1 MMDRISP
8 FDRLVSGLS
17 KKEREELLARIKSSV
32 RISGSPV
39 MDIRKDTDEQVDIE
53 EEYRRLPFFPRFFIW
68 LKSILGGNSREELME
83 AALYLKLRKRI
94 EKYYPGIVDFKN
106 NLFLSGMF
114 DKLKKLLDAVTFFR
128 PSIVPA
134 LGKHREIFFTFLAN
148 EELNDIDKKIEEA
161 IEPEAIQT
169 EMQYL
174 DVQNIRA
181 EMMNKLEEIID
192 GIEEADRMRIYNNVI
207 ILQSLYNLCLF
218 RIEDIA
224 EKFKQSFGTS
234 EYTVPF
240 NDISRLI
247 IELTGR
253 LYSFKIPPNAKLL
266 QILFFFSYQEKSNGN
281 YDFADDLTS
290 VLIHSEE
297 KLNAIRDFN
306 RSVPLLDISG
316 YLIRD
321 LNYKPEI
328 TKGGEDWFFYFKKF
342 WEKRLDYRFRV
353 YRFNKQRR
361 EIIQEIAEF
370 FRIDKFEFPL
380 NYRDNISGY
389 NIHAAFPI
397 SIGFLQNFY
406 DSIFTVKINTPLK
419 ILVLNG
425 EFYKE
430 ENRIEFT
437 DSRNGVVN
445 IGADLKRFYNNFE
458 KSGKYGAE
466 LSRIR
471 NELVRTGLK
480 EKQVNIIVE
489 NADKDAG
496 NIINNSLVNL
506 KNLVKIL
513 DGVLYGEVG
522 GKYDTISN
530 YGDINGSRNKNY
542 IDSLKSIIKILD
554 KSVVLLDKVYNLEK
568 SRPAPLIDSN

>member
-1 MMDRISP
+1 MMIRISP

-17 KKEREELLARIKSSV
+17 KKEREELLARIESSV
-32 RISGSPV
+32 RISSSPV
-39 MDIRKDTDEQVDIE
+39 MDIRKDPDEQVDIE
-53 EEYRRLPFFPRFFIW
+53 EEYSRLPFFPRFFIW
-68 LKSILGGNSREELME
+68 IKSILGGNSREELME

-94 EKYYPGIVDFKN
+94 EKGYPGIVDFKN

-114 DKLKKLLDAVTFFR
+114 DKLKNLLDAVTFFR
-128 PSIVPA
+128 SSVLPA
-134 LGKHREIFFTFLAN
+134 LGKHRGIFFTFLAN
-148 EELNDIDKKIEEA
+148 EELNDIDRKIEEA
-161 IEPEAIQT
+161 IEPEAIQS

-181 EMMNKLEEIID
+181 EMMNKLEEVID
-192 GIEEADRMRIYNNVI
+192 GIEEADRIRVYNDVI

-224 EKFKQSFGTS
+224 GKFKQPFGAS

-247 IELTGR
+247 TELTCR

-266 QILFFFSYQEKSNGN
+266 QILFFFSYQEKNSGD
-281 YDFADDLTS
+281 YGFADDLTS
-290 VLIHSEE
+290 DLMHSEE

-306 RSVPLLDISG
+306 RTVPLLDISR
-316 YLIRD
+316 YLLRD
-321 LNYKPEI
+321 LNYRPEI
-328 TKGGEDWFFYFKKF
+328 MRGGEDWFFYFKKF

-353 YRFNKQRR
+353 FRFNNRRR
-361 EIIQEIAEF
+361 EIIKEIAEF
-370 FRIDKFEFPL
+370 FRMEKFEFPL

-389 NIHAAFPI
+389 NIHAAFPV

-406 DSIFTVKINTPLK
+406 DRFFSVKINTPLK

-430 ENRIEFT
+430 ENRVEFT
-437 DSRNGVVN
+437 DSFNGTVN
-445 IGADLKRFYNNFE
+445 IKEDLKRLYKDFG
-458 KSGKYGAE
+458 KTGKYGIE
-466 LSRIR
+466 LSKIR
-471 NELVRTGLK
+471 NELIKTGLK

-489 NADKDAG
+489 NADKDAES
-496 NIINNSLVNL
+496 IINNSLVNL
-506 KNLVKIL
+506 GNLVKIL

-554 KSVVLLDKVYNLEK
+554 KSVVLLNKVYKLEK
-568 SRPAPLIDSN
+568 SRPATLIDSN